1 MNTHSISPDFVRT
14 DEIRQTDHFSAHDE
28 SGLRYSIIEYK
39 RITTVSA
46 GSRFIRMTPSDP
58 WYRTST
64 GSQVRKQTETEF
76 EISATG
82 ARLKRN

>member
-1 MNTHSISPDFVRT
+1 MNTHSVSPDYVRT
-14 DEIRQTDHFSAHDE
+14 DEIRQTGHFNVHDE

-39 RITTVSA
+39 RITCVTA

-64 GSQVRKQTETEF
+64 GLQVRKHTETEF

-82 ARLKRN
+82 ARLKRT